1 MYRIIGYGSAFL
13 FVMGLR
19 QGLWAFFSFETL
31 IYFIFMGILIY
42 VSNAADGWEEW
53 NDRFSNN

>member
-1 MYRIIGYGSAFL
+1 MYRIIGYGSFIFWAI
-13 FVMGLR
+13 GIR
-19 QGLWAFFSFETL
+19 QDLWFFFSFETL

-53 NDRFSNN
+53 NDRFGND